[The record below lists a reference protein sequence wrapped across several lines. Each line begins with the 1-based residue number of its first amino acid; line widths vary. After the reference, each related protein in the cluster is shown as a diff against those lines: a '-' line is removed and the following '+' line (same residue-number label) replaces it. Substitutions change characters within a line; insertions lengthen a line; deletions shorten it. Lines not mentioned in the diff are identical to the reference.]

1 MKEED
6 AMFKTIVAK
15 ELQENIR
22 DFRFIIAALLCMI
35 IIPLGFFINAKEYQA
50 KEQYDRDAVRIYEDS
65 HKRVI
70 DVMRLGAAAFRP
82 SSPLSLMSR
91 GVEAL
96 LPTSVET
103 IGYVTNWGA
112 QTQFVNT
119 RSLDNPL
126 SFLFGRIDLSFIV
139 AVIMSLLAM
148 LFTYN
153 AVAGEKEKRTLS
165 QVLANAV
172 PRNTVILAKMT
183 AGSLL
188 VGVVF
193 LLGIL
198 LGLSVLLAMGHV
210 IFSDA
215 GLFGRFLMGV
225 AVSLLYIL
233 VFLNFGLL
241 VSTLNKSALSAIVSL
256 MVCWVFLFLILP
268 RASVIA
274 AKIIRPV
281 KSQQVIDI
289 EKNQVR
295 MQMQREEDQE
305 VRQLQKTM
313 PGVKDMDFR
322 TFFSNYRKGD
332 ENAKAYEKR
341 QNEVQDQYR
350 SKINAELGRI
360 DALAENER
368 RVQAEIARNIS
379 RLSPVSCFVHI
390 MAELSNT
397 GFAEYKAWQ
406 ETRSRFAQTLDR
418 EIADKTKV
426 LRFGN
431 MATTGGLGNLDRAA
445 PAPKAE
451 YKSVKFR
458 DVAAIAWPDLVVL
471 FLFGVVFFAG
481 SYVAFLKYDVR

>member
-1 MKEED
+1 
-6 AMFKTIVAK
+6 MFKTIVAK

-22 DFRFIIAALLCMI
+22 DFRFVIAAFLCMI
-35 IIPLGFFINAKEYQA
+35 IIPLGFFINAKEYQT

-91 GVEAL
+91 GIEPL

-103 IGYVTNWGA
+103 VGYITNWGA

-119 RSLDNPL
+119 RGLDNPL
-126 SFLFGRIDLSFIV
+126 SFLYGRIDLSFIV
-139 AVIMSLLAM
+139 AAIMSLLAM

-165 QVLANAV
+165 QVLSNAV
-172 PRNTVILAKMT
+172 PRNTVILAKMA

-193 LLGIL
+193 ILGIL
-198 LGLSVLLAMGHV
+198 LGLSVLFLMGHV
-210 IFSDA
+210 ILSDA
-215 GLFGRFLMGV
+215 GLFGRFLIGV

-233 VFLNFGLL
+233 VFLSFGLL
-241 VSTLNKSALSAIVSL
+241 ISTLNKSSLSAIVGL

-274 AKIIRPV
+274 AKILQPV

-295 MQMQREEDQE
+295 IQTQREEDQE

-322 TFFSNYRKGD
+322 TFFSSLRNGD
-332 ENAKAYEKR
+332 ENAKAYEKK
-341 QNEVQDQYR
+341 QNEIHDQYR
-350 SKINAELGRI
+350 AKLDAELNQI
-360 DALAENER
+360 DALYENER
-368 RVQAEIARNIS
+368 RIQAEIARNIS

-406 ETRSRFAQTLDR
+406 ETGSRFTQILDR
-418 EIADKTKV
+418 EIADKFSV
-426 LRFGN
+426 LRFGG
-431 MATTGGLGNLDRAA
+431 MATSSGGNLDRTA
-445 PAPKAE
+445 PAPKIE
-451 YKSVKFR
+451 YKPVRFHE
-458 DVAAIAWPDLVVL
+458 VASIAWPDLCVL
-471 FLFGVVFFAG
+471 FIFGIIFFSG
-481 SYVAFLKYDVR
+481 SYVAFLRYDVR